1 MTPLVLPA
9 LEFRNSLASCP
20 APWDKSLIGRDAD
33 VLGFRDCK
41 LLKDFIERDLN
52 APLRVIG
59 LEAPQVADVADVVS
73 DAVLFDVLC
82 LKLPAEEFRHPRN
95 SLKNRSRI

>member
-1 MTPLVLPA
+1 MTPLVLNA
-9 LEFRNSLASCP
+9 LEFRKSLASCSGP
-20 APWDKSLIGRDAD
+20 CGKSLVGGDAD

-52 APLRVIG
+52 APPRVIG
-59 LEAPQVADVADVVS
+59 LEAPQVTDVADVVS

-82 LKLPAEEFRHPRN
+82 LKLPAKEFRHPRN